1 MKSGFTLIELIV
13 VIAIIGVLSAI
24 IVPNMVG
31 YMETANN
38 TTDAENARII
48 SEMIAAEAMYG
59 DIIPVLNDEILAE
72 YENVLRRPKFKFEE
86 RAVRVF
92 LDELKRRALFLD
104 AGPIDEILPDPKD
117 VVFYAVLME
126 KRKEDEA
133 YLVTGNLKHFP
144 IRTYIVTPKE
154 MLDIISESKE

>member
-1 MKSGFTLIELIV
+1 MRYYAVLDTNVIVSALLKSG
-13 VIAIIGVLSAI
+13 S
-24 IVPNMVG
+24 VP
-31 YMETANN
+31 
-38 TTDAENARII
+38 DK
-48 SEMIAAEAMYG
+48 IAAEALYG

-72 YENVLRRPKFKFEE
+72 YEDVLRRPRFKFDE

-92 LDELKRRALFLD
+92 LDELKRRAVYLD
-104 AGPIDEILPDPKD
+104 AGPIDEVLPDPKD

-126 KRKEDEA
+126 KRKEEEA

-154 MLDIISESKE
+154 MLDILSEGRE